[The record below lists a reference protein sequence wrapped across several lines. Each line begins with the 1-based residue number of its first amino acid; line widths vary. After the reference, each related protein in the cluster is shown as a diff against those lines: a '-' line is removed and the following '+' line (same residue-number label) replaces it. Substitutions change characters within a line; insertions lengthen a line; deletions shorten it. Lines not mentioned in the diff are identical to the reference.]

1 MDNFREDS
9 RHALPPLTGG
19 GESVGGGVQEANQG
33 VRPHVQGVTE
43 GTGYLQGVWGY
54 EGGGIPGDSLD
65 DSAWEVGRDAM
76 DLKNPG
82 REGRAT
88 DISNGIPGQGGPTE
102 LPGGGMPRPSGNADG
117 DGGALP
123 ALACP
128 QHRGHYVG
136 GKLPPPT
143 VHLMRHDGPPARPE
157 RQAPCHSP
165 GI

>member
-1 MDNFREDS
+1 MTEG
-9 RHALPPLTGG
+9 AGP
-19 GESVGGGVQEANQG
+19 
-33 VRPHVQGVTE
+33 VQGV
-43 GTGYLQGVWGY
+43 QGGDD
-54 EGGGIPGDSLD
+54 GGICGETHN
-65 DSAWEVGRDAM
+65 DSAWESGRGATELEDIGHRGIAVG
-76 DLKNPG
+76 
-82 REGRAT
+82 
-88 DISNGIPGQGGPTE
+88 ISNGLPGQGSPTE
-102 LPGGGMPRPSGNADG
+102 LPGGGMPRPSGNEDG

-165 GI
+165 VQQRSGAEEAAGHRGEDDGEFRAGLQGIQGAAGERHDI